1 MFTIPCASRRALSQT
16 CRTLAT
22 ATSNSATKSADLLTL
37 LSSRLA
43 QPPKYKLTTLRS
55 FPSLEPLR
63 VQPVS
68 SVILG
73 EPLRRDLL
81 WRAVVFEADGARVGS
96 NNTRSR
102 GEMGYSNRKMR
113 PQKGTGQ
120 ARMGHRGSPTRHDGG
135 RAFARHAP
143 FDWSSGLPRQVYY
156 KAMRSALSYIYEQG
170 NLLVVDGHAE
180 FVTDHAKAGD
190 LFMGEHGLEDVPVLV
205 IVDEF
210 RDNLHN
216 ATKDKHTRLE
226 IVAKEGLEIRDLLK
240 AHRVII
246 ESDALV
252 YLAEEYKPA
261 DPIETIV

>member
-1 MFTIPCASRRALSQT
+1 MATASGPTATQIIASRI
-16 CRTLAT
+16 
-22 ATSNSATKSADLLTL
+22 
-37 LSSRLA
+37 A

-55 FPSLEPLR
+55 FPSLEPTR

-68 SVILG
+68 AAILG

-96 NNTRSR
+96 SNTRSR
-102 GEMGYSNRKMR
+102 AEMGYSNKKLR

-120 ARMGHRGSPTRHDGG
+120 ARMGSRGSPTRHDGG

-143 FDWSSGLPRQVYY
+143 FDWSTGLPRQLYY
-156 KAMRSALSYIYEQG
+156 KAMRTALSHIYEQG
-170 NLLVVDGHAE
+170 NLFVVEGPAE
-180 FVTDHAKAGD
+180 LASAHSKAGD
-190 LFMGEHGLEDVPVLV
+190 LFVEEHGLNDVPVLF

-210 RDNLHN
+210 RENLHN
-216 ATKDKHTRLE
+216 ATKDNHSRME
-226 IVAKEGLEIRDLLK
+226 IIAKEGLEIRDLLK

-246 ESDALV
+246 ESDALA

-261 DPIETIV
+261 DPIKTVV